1 MNPSSPFSRSV
12 FLALLV
18 GAGAGS
24 TRGADMQNLL
34 QTSPFAPVVVANAP
48 GQSPA
53 SLEFRGV
60 FADQGEYFFSLYETA
75 TRRGAWV
82 GLNEPGNPFTV
93 RAYDPAQE
101 TLTAEYQGRTLQL
114 TLKTAKILVSAAPP
128 VTSAPNAPGPVTMPP
143 TPPAG
148 TPEAQI
154 VEEIRRRRALRQ
166 QSTTGAVTPA
176 QPVPVGPPP
185 PKQQP

>member
-1 MNPSSPFSRSV
+1 MSPSSSYPRSV
-12 FLALLV
+12 CSILLV
-18 GAGAGS
+18 GVVAGFA
-24 TRGADMQNLL
+24 RGADVQNLL
-34 QTSPFAPVVVANAP
+34 QTSPFAPVVGANAP
-48 GQSPA
+48 GPAAA

-60 FADQGEYFFSLYETA
+60 FADQGEYFFSLFETA

-93 RAYDPAQE
+93 RAYDRANE
-101 TLTAEYQGRTLQL
+101 TVTAEYQGRTLQL

-128 VTSAPNAPGPVTMPP
+128 VPATNAPGPVLVQ
-143 TPPAG
+143 PAAPVG

-166 QSTTGAVTPA
+166 QSAAASVTPA
-176 QPVPVGPPP
+176 SPAPVVPPP